1 MRIKIDA
8 EGRRFTI
15 PVPTGLVMNN
25 LTARIIGNSVRKHA
39 NVQLTGEQLRILFR
53 ELKQAKR
60 VFPGL
65 TLVEVKSADND
76 RVLITL

>member
-25 LTARIIGNSVRKHA
+25 LTARIIGNSEKHA
-39 NVQLTGEQLRILFR
+39 NVQLTGEQLRSCS
-53 ELKQAKR
+53 
-60 VFPGL
+60 G
-65 TLVEVKSADND
+65 N
-76 RVLITL
+76 